1 MRVLDVGIDAH
12 AAGAEVEDVDFTKG
26 LEVVH
31 GLVHGLEGN
40 RRHLGTRTVEQRVD
54 GGVRVVSLQQP
65 ENRLALGS
73 DPQTLRSEHRGQLV
87 AALHDKRK
95 LSTTVVN
102 KQIRQTHAILPAVLH
117 TAAMLDNAARVA
129 PAGIAATL
137 DDQSLT
143 FAEIDRRANSVAN
156 GLLGLGV
163 GRGDRVLWWADTTLD
178 AVPLFSALA
187 KLGAVFAPLNGHAS
201 VEEITPVA
209 EYAQPRLLLCGPT
222 HVEQAAALAAQ
233 AGIPF
238 VREVPLGAQTAFDQT
253 ALDER
258 DPHVIFFT
266 SGSTG
271 RPKGVV
277 LSHRS
282 NWLRTYV
289 GATSTAGG
297 AGTVCMFPLFHMAGW
312 TIAMGAWQG
321 RRPVHFVR
329 TPDAETLLD
338 TMVRHR
344 AARLYCIPAVWARL
358 LDHGIDR
365 YDTSSLV
372 EADTGTSATPPELL
386 RAIKDALPHTVTRVF
401 YGSTEAGSVASLD
414 HADIE
419 RKPGSCGVPAPGTRV
434 RLAEDGELWV
444 RNATLFDGYLDDPDA
459 TAECLVD
466 GWFRTGDLADED
478 EEGYLRI
485 VGRARD
491 VIRTGGESVSPTE
504 VEEVLSTMPAVR
516 EVAVIG
522 LADVTWGEIVCAVV
536 VPGPGSRSPA
546 LEDVQQHCAGHLARF
561 KQPRAIRVVEALP
574 RTASTGQVQRRLL
587 AEQLATERPTET

>member
-401 YGSTEAGSVASLD
+401 YGSTEAGPGLQLGD
-414 HADIE
+414 ADLF
-419 RKPGSCGVPAPGTRV
+419 RKPGSVGRPQPGVEV
-434 RLAEDGELWV
+434 RLDETGEVLM
-444 RNATLFDGYLDDPDA
+444 RSPFLMDGYFADEAA
-459 TAECLVD
+459 TAAALAG
-466 GWFRTGDLADED
+466 GWYHAGDLGAVD
-478 EEGYLRI
+478 EEGFVAI

-491 VIRTGGESVSPTE
+491 VIRTGGETVAPPE
-504 VEEVLSTMPAVR
+504 VEHVLRSHPALA
-516 EVAVIG
+516 EVAVVG
-522 LADVTWGEIVCAVV
+522 VPDVEWGEVVTAVV
-536 VPGPGSRSPA
+536 VLRPGAEAPDVDA
-546 LEDVQQHCAGHLARF
+546 LRAHCADRLAPF
-561 KQPRAIRVVEALP
+561 KQPRKIAIVDALP
-574 RTASTGQVQRRLL
+574 RTTATGQIQRTLIIERLQASTR
-587 AEQLATERPTET
+587 